1 MKDTSHTTRPA
12 ADRPPIHRLGQT
24 EFIAMIAMLFATI
37 AFSIDAMLPA
47 LPQIAAE
54 LTPDAPNAAQLILT
68 SFVFGMGLGTLFAG
82 PLSDTF
88 GRKPVIMAGAVLYC
102 AAAVAA
108 YFAPTLETVLLA
120 RLVQGLGAA
129 GPRVVS
135 MALVRDLF
143 KGREMARI
151 MSFTMMVFMLV
162 PAIAPFLG
170 AGIIAI
176 ADWRAIFLAFLVFS
190 LVSCLWIGLRQA
202 ETIHPEDRHP
212 LKARALWEA
221 FNIVLSHPVVI
232 ISTAMQT
239 LFLAGLFAT
248 LSATQP
254 IFDVTFGRADEF
266 PVWFALIAL
275 CSASAAFLNAR
286 LVMRVGMRGMIS
298 RSLVAHAGFTAV
310 MTAAWAFGLWPDG
323 AAFWAHLL
331 WSASVFFVTSL
342 TMGNL
347 NAMAMEPVGHQAGMA
362 SSVIGAVSTVLSVV
376 LAVPVGLA
384 FDGSPLPLMLGVLAF
399 SVANLLL
406 LRWLPKGAA
415 R

>member
-1 MKDTSHTTRPA
+1 MTALRPA
-12 ADRPPIHRLGQT
+12 QQRPDVPRLGQT

-37 AFSIDAMLPA
+37 AFSIDSMLPA
-47 LPQIAAE
+47 LPQIARE

-102 AAAVAA
+102 LAAVAA

-120 RLVQGLGAA
+120 RVVQGLGAA

-135 MALVRDLF
+135 LALVRDLH

-151 MSFTMMVFMLV
+151 MSFAMMVFMLV
-162 PAIAPFLG
+162 PAVAPFIG
-170 AGIIAI
+170 AGIIAL
-176 ADWRAIFLAFLVFS
+176 AGWRAVFLGFLLFS
-190 LVSCLWIGLRQA
+190 LVSCLWLGLRQA
-202 ETIHPEDRHP
+202 ETIHPEDRRP
-212 LKARALWEA
+212 LQAAALWEA
-221 FNIVLSHPVVI
+221 LRMVLSHRVVVV
-232 ISTAMQT
+232 STAMQT

-254 IFDVTFGRADEF
+254 IFDVTFGRASEF
-266 PVWFALIAL
+266 PMWFALIAL
-275 CSASAAFLNAR
+275 MSGTASFLNAR
-286 LVMRVGMRGMIS
+286 LVMRIGMRGMIG
-298 RSLVAHAGFTAV
+298 RALLAHTLFTAA
-310 MTAAWAFGLWPDG
+310 MTAAWAFGLWPEA
-323 AAFWAHLL
+323 AAFWAHLV
-331 WSASVFFVTSL
+331 WTISVFFVTGL

-347 NAMAMEPVGHQAGMA
+347 NALAMEPVGHQAGMA
-362 SSVIGAVSTVLSVV
+362 SSVIGAISTVLSVV

-384 FDGSPLPLMLGVLAF
+384 FDGSPLPLMIGVLCF
-399 SVANLLL
+399 GIVCLGLM
-406 LRWLPKGAA
+406 RVLPK

>member
-1 MKDTSHTTRPA
+1 MSDMTASRPA
-12 ADRPPIHRLGQT
+12 PARLGQV

-37 AFSIDAMLPA
+37 AFSIDSMLPA
-47 LPQIAAE
+47 LPEIAQE

-102 AAAVAA
+102 IAAVAA

-120 RLVQGLGAA
+120 RVVQGLGAA

-135 MALVRDLF
+135 LALVRDLH

-151 MSFTMMVFMLV
+151 MSFAMMVFMLV
-162 PAIAPFLG
+162 PAVAPFIG
-170 AGIIAI
+170 AGIIAV
-176 ADWRAIFLAFLVFS
+176 AGWRAVFLAFLLFS
-190 LVSCLWIGLRQA
+190 LVSCLWLGLRQA
-202 ETIHPEDRHP
+202 ETMHPEDRRP
-212 LKARALWEA
+212 LEAAALWEA
-221 FNIVLSHPVVI
+221 LRAVLSHRVVI
-232 ISTAMQT
+232 VSTAMQT

-266 PVWFALIAL
+266 PMWFAVIAAL
-275 CSASAAFLNAR
+275 SGTASFLNAR
-286 LVMRVGMRGMIS
+286 LVMRVGMRGMIA
-298 RSLVAHAGFTAV
+298 RALLAHAVFTGV
-310 MTAAWAFGLWPDG
+310 MTAAWALGVWPAG
-323 AAFWAHLL
+323 AAFWAHLV
-331 WSASVFFVTSL
+331 WTISVFFVTGL

-347 NAMAMEPVGHQAGMA
+347 NALAMEPVGHQAGMA
-362 SSVIGAVSTVLSVV
+362 SSVIGAISTVASVV

-384 FDGSPLPLMLGVLAF
+384 FDGSPLPLMVGVLAF
-399 SVANLLL
+399 GVVNL
-406 LRWLPKGAA
+406 WLMRKMPQ

>member
-1 MKDTSHTTRPA
+1 MSDTMHTTRPA
-12 ADRPPIHRLGQT
+12 PARPAVARLGQT

-68 SFVFGMGLGTLFAG
+68 SFVFGMGIGTLFAG
-82 PLSDTF
+82 PLSDSF

-102 AAAVAA
+102 VAAVAA

-162 PAIAPFLG
+162 PAIAPFMG
-170 AGIIAI
+170 AGIIAV
-176 ADWRAIFLAFLVFS
+176 ADWRTIFLAFLIFS

-212 LKARALWEA
+212 LKAASLWEA
-221 FNIVLSHPVVI
+221 FKIVLSHRVVV

-275 CSASAAFLNAR
+275 CSATAAFINAR

-298 RSLVAHAGFTAV
+298 RSLIAHAAFTAV
-310 MTAAWAFGLWPDG
+310 MTAAWAFGVWPEG

-399 SVANLLL
+399 SVVNLVLM
-406 LRWLPKGAA
+406 RWLPKAG

>member
-1 MKDTSHTTRPA
+1 MSDTIHTSRPA
-12 ADRPPIHRLGQT
+12 AARPPVARLGQT
-24 EFIAMIAMLFATI
+24 EFIAMVAMLFATI
-37 AFSIDAMLPA
+37 AFSIDSMLPA
-47 LPQIAAE
+47 LPEIAAE
-54 LTPDAPNAAQLILT
+54 LSPDAPNAAQLILT

-82 PLSDTF
+82 PLSDSF

-102 AAAVAA
+102 GAAVAA

-151 MSFTMMVFMLV
+151 MSFAMMVFMLV
-162 PAIAPFLG
+162 PAIAPFIG
-170 AGIIAI
+170 AGIIAL
-176 ADWRAIFLAFLVFS
+176 AGWRSVFLAFLLFS
-190 LVSCLWIGLRQA
+190 LLSCLWLGLRQA
-202 ETIHPEDRHP
+202 ETIHREDRRP
-212 LKARALWEA
+212 LKGAALWEA
-221 FNIVLSHPVVI
+221 FKIVLSHRVVV

-254 IFDVTFGRADEF
+254 IFDVTFGRAAQF
-266 PVWFALIAL
+266 PMWFALIAL
-275 CSASAAFLNAR
+275 CSASASFLNAR
-286 LVMRVGMRGMIS
+286 FVMRVGMRGMIS
-298 RSLVAHAGFTAV
+298 RALVAHAVFTAV
-310 MTAAWAFGLWPDG
+310 MTAAWALGVWPAG
-323 AAFWAHLL
+323 AAFWAHLV
-331 WSASVFFVTSL
+331 WTVSVFFVTGL

-347 NAMAMEPVGHQAGMA
+347 NALAMEPVGHQAGMA

-384 FDGSPLPLMLGVLAF
+384 FDGSPMPLMLGVLAF
-399 SVANLLL
+399 AVLNLGL
-406 LRWLPKGAA
+406 LRWLPK

>member
-1 MKDTSHTTRPA
+1 MSDTLHPTRPA
-12 ADRPPIHRLGQT
+12 PARPPVARLGQT
-24 EFIAMIAMLFATI
+24 EFIALIAMLFATI
-37 AFSIDAMLPA
+37 AFSIDSMLPA

-151 MSFTMMVFMLV
+151 MSFAMMVFMLV
-162 PAIAPFLG
+162 PAIAPFIG
-170 AGIIAI
+170 AGIIAF
-176 ADWRAIFLAFLVFS
+176 AGWRSVFLAFLLFS
-190 LVSCLWIGLRQA
+190 LVSCLWLGLRQA
-202 ETIHPEDRHP
+202 ETIHAEDRRP
-212 LKARALWEA
+212 LKAAALWEA
-221 FNIVLSHPVVI
+221 LQMVLSHRVVV

-239 LFLAGLFAT
+239 LFLGGLFAT

-254 IFDVTFGRADEF
+254 IFDVTFGRGAEF
-266 PVWFALIAL
+266 PVWFAVIAL
-275 CSASAAFLNAR
+275 CSASASFLNAR
-286 LVMRVGMRGMIS
+286 LALFT
-298 RSLVAHAGFTAV
+298 LV
-310 MTAAWAFGLWPDG
+310 
-323 AAFWAHLL
+323 
-331 WSASVFFVTSL
+331 
-342 TMGNL
+342 
-347 NAMAMEPVGHQAGMA
+347 Q
-362 SSVIGAVSTVLSVV
+362 
-376 LAVPVGLA
+376 
-384 FDGSPLPLMLGVLAF
+384 LMHF
-399 SVANLLL
+399 
-406 LRWLPKGAA
+406 
-415 R
+415 

>member
-1 MKDTSHTTRPA
+1 MSDTMHTTRPA
-12 ADRPPIHRLGQT
+12 PARLGQT

-54 LTPDAPNAAQLILT
+54 LTPYAPNAAQLILT
-68 SFVFGMGLGTLFAG
+68 SFVFGMGIGTLFAG

-102 AAAVAA
+102 VAAVAA

-162 PAIAPFLG
+162 PAIAPFMG
-170 AGIIAI
+170 AGIIAV

-212 LKARALWEA
+212 LKAASLWEA
-221 FNIVLSHPVVI
+221 FKIVLSHRVVV

-275 CSASAAFLNAR
+275 CSATAAFINAR

-298 RSLVAHAGFTAV
+298 RSLIAHSAFTAV
-310 MTAAWAFGLWPDG
+310 MTAAWAFGVWPEG

-399 SVANLLL
+399 SVVNLVLM
-406 LRWLPKGAA
+406 RWLPKAG